1 MKLDGKTALVT
12 GGAHRLGRAIA
23 LALAKEGCRLMIHF
37 HQASEAATETAAE
50 IRSQGVRAEV
60 AQADLSGS
68 EGVRQLFAA
77 VDGAYGGL
85 ELLVNSAAVL
95 ERVDLLGATEDDWR
109 RTVGLNLQ
117 AAFFMIQQGAIRM
130 RARGGGAI
138 VNVSDTAAHRPW
150 PAYPLHSI
158 SKSGLEM
165 LTQVAAA
172 RLAPAIRVNAIV
184 PGPTLKPTR
193 MAEPRWRAIR
203 RETPLGVGVE
213 PEEVARG
220 VVFLMKNDY
229 VTGHSLRVDA
239 GSLLYP

>member
-1 MKLDGKTALVT
+1 MELKGRTALVT

-37 HQASEAATETAAE
+37 HHSAEAAKETAAE
-50 IRSQGVRAEV
+50 LRGLGARAEV
-60 AQADLSGS
+60 AQADLSSS
-68 EGVRQLFAA
+68 EGIQRLFAA
-77 VDGAYGGL
+77 LDTAYGGL

-95 ERVDLLGATEDDWR
+95 ERVDLLEATEDDWR
-109 RTVGLNLQ
+109 RTVGLNLRG
-117 AAFFMIQQGAIRM
+117 AFFTLQQAAIRM
-130 RARGGGAI
+130 KARGGGAI

-165 LTQVAAA
+165 LTEVAAA
-172 RLAPAIRVNAIV
+172 RLAPAIRVNAVV
-184 PGPTLKPTR
+184 PGPTLRPVG
-193 MAEPRWRAIR
+193 MSESRWHAIARA
-203 RETPLGVGVE
+203 TPMGGRVE

-229 VTGHSLRVDA
+229 VTGHSMRIDA
-239 GSLLYP
+239 GTLLHR